1 MGFITHCYRKREITE
16 KYRTYL
22 HKRLLRYFII
32 RILSCVAF
40 ILMLKLSVYF
50 DLYLTMFI
58 YRDDINICM
67 TLLMLR
73 RNKEERC
80 VLI

>member
-16 KYRTYL
+16 KYGTYL
-22 HKRLLRYFII
+22 HKSLLSYFII
-32 RILSCVAF
+32 RILSCVTF
-40 ILMLKLSVYF
+40 ILMLKLSICF

-58 YRDDINICM
+58 YRDDINICV

-73 RNKEERC
+73 RDKEERC